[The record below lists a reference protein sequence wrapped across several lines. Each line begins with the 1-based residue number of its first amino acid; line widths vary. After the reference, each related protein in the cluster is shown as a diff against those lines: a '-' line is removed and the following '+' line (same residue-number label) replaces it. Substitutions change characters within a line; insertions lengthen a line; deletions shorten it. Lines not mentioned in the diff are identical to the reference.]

1 MENEIVLEVK
11 TRDITTHTVQNTARV
26 FEEKQGQVQVT
37 GECKDKNALLV
48 EERNG
53 NAQLIGQEQGTLTIM
68 GTVPNVQDFITAHN
82 LDPHAHKKLWYIH
95 EQGVAANVWEV
106 QHNLDRLPS
115 VTVVDTADNV
125 VMGYV
130 TYIDSN
136 NIRITFNAPFKG
148 KAYIN

>member
-11 TRDITTHTVQNTARV
+11 TRDITVNTVQNTARA
-26 FEEKQGQVQVT
+26 FEERNGQVQVT
-37 GECKDKNALLV
+37 GECPDRNTLLI

-53 NAQLIGQEQGTLTIM
+53 NAQLREQEQGALTIM
-68 GTVPNVQDFITAHN
+68 STTPDVQDFINAHN

-95 EQGVAANVWEV
+95 EQGIAADVWQVE
-106 QHNLDRLPS
+106 HNLDRLPS
-115 VTVVDTADNV
+115 VTVVDTANNV